1 MKKKN
6 SVASKIIL
14 ILTMLFFY
22 LPILYII
29 VFSFNDSRSLT
40 KFSGFSLRWYEK
52 MFADSTMMEAV
63 LYTVI
68 IALIATVVSTVVGTI
83 TAIGLSKSRKVVQK
97 MVERINDLPVMNPDI
112 VTAISLLMFFSVLTV
127 KKGFGTLLLAHIMF
141 CVPYV
146 MLSVTPK
153 LRSLDPNLIDAAMD
167 LGATPF
173 QALTK
178 VIVPQIKPG
187 IVSGALI
194 AFTMSFDD
202 FVISYFTTGNGVN
215 NISILV
221 YTMSK
226 RVNPSINALSTIVIL
241 LITLALGVVNI
252 VPIVREKRE
261 KDGKTSR
268 AVSRKAMAIV
278 AGVLVLAVLG
288 GTVGAS
294 VSQQRKSAE
303 AIEKYGSNVL
313 KLYLPGEY
321 LGENVISD
329 FEKQFGVRVIV
340 ENFDSNE
347 MMYTKLMAGDR
358 YDVVIPSD
366 YMIERLMKEDFLQPL
381 DKSLIPNMENMDDA
395 VRGMSYDPQNDWSI
409 PYFWGS
415 VGLVYN
421 HENVDPAVIEREGW
435 EILRNTD
442 YAGHVY
448 IYDSERDSFMM
459 AFKALG
465 YSMNT
470 EDPDEINAAYEW
482 LLQMNNTMSPVYVTD
497 EVIDG
502 MMNGYKDIA
511 VVYSGDAA
519 VVLEEN
525 EDMSF
530 YMPSQGT
537 NIWCDAMVIPQNAE
551 NPKLAHEFINY
562 MLTYEAAFD
571 NTETVGY
578 TSPNAEVFE
587 EMTSS
592 EDLYADNAAYLPR
605 SGYDK
610 DEMFHDNQTLMRELS
625 RLWIKVKAAK

>member
-1 MKKKN
+1 MKKKH

-63 LYTVI
+63 LYTVV

-127 KKGFGTLLLAHIMF
+127 KKGFGTLLIAHIMF
-141 CVPYV
+141 CIPYV

-178 VIVPQIKPG
+178 VIVPQLKPG

-202 FVISYFTTGNGVN
+202 FVISYFTTGNGVS

-241 LITLALGVVNI
+241 LITLALGIVNI

-261 KDGKTSR
+261 KDGKASR
-268 AVSRKAMAIV
+268 GMSRKAV
-278 AGVLVLAVLG
+278 AAVAAVLVLAIVG
-288 GTVGAS
+288 GTVGAG
-294 VSQQRKSAE
+294 VAQNRKSAA

-366 YMIERLMKEDFLQPL
+366 YMIERLMKEDYLQKI
-381 DKSLIPNMENMDDA
+381 DKSLIPNMENMDEA
-395 VRGMSYDPQNDWSI
+395 VLGMSYDPHNDWSV

-421 HENVDPAVIEREGW
+421 HENVDPAVIESEGW
-435 EILRNTD
+435 EVLRNTD
-442 YAGHVY
+442 YAGHIY

-497 EVIDG
+497 EVIDS

-511 VVYSGDAA
+511 VVYSGDAT
-519 VVLEEN
+519 VILDEN

-537 NIWCDAMVIPQNAE
+537 NIWCDAMVIPANAE

-587 EMTSS
+587 EMTTS
-592 EDLYADNAAYLPR
+592 EDLYAENAAYLPR

-610 DEMFHDNQTLMRELS
+610 DEMFHDNQILMRELS

>member
-194 AFTMSFDD
+194 AFTISFDD

-519 VVLEEN
+519 VVLDEN